1 VEIQASENLDM
12 ARFEALGVIKNDAVF
27 DQFKLEFFSETIAVP
42 VGILV
47 RGVGDESFFFV
58 MMILFARCMPL
69 FAYIDPGTGSY
80 IFQVLIAGLISIPF
94 IIKAQGNRIKI
105 FIIKLINKSKM

>member
-1 VEIQASENLDM
+1 MEIQASENLDM

-47 RGVGDESFFFV
+47 RGVGDES
-58 MMILFARCMPL
+58 LFC
-69 FAYIDPGTGSY
+69 DDD
-80 IFQVLIAGLISIPF
+80 SICKLHASFCLYRSRHWIVYLSSLNRRINQYPF
-94 IIKAQGNRIKI
+94 YN
-105 FIIKLINKSKM
+105 